1 MTPSLGVLCSQNL
14 GKDLWIYCVIKD
26 MKKQVKKPDGYK
38 QQMSEVW
45 EYPEY
50 RDSAPIELGCMP
62 PWHGDVFT
70 KLGTL

>member
-1 MTPSLGVLCSQNL
+1 
-14 GKDLWIYCVIKD
+14 

-45 EYPEY
+45 EHPEY
-50 RDSAPIELGCMP
+50 RDSTPIELGCIP